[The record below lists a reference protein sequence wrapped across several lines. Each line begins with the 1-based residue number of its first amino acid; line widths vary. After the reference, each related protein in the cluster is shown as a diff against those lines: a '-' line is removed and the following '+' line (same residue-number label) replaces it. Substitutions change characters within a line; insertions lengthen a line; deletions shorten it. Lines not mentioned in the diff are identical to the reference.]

1 MKKLSIRQLIPLIKL
16 SKRHK
21 PEVKLIQVMKE
32 RAKKDPIVI
41 KMFKEY
47 GEPIEDI
54 DKVEVSFVPL
64 DVSAKTKNKK
74 IYINESMLNDDS
86 DVKDPTHYLVHELT
100 HYLQQTT
107 GKTHGHKEVSDY
119 LDKPTEEEAFKA
131 QIDFKKRNES
141 PEEAEKYTEDLL
153 DHHDLSG
160 RERQKKKEKLLD
172 KES

>member
-1 MKKLSIRQLIPLIKL
+1 MKKLSIRQLTPLIKL

-21 PEVKLIQVMKE
+21 PEAKLIQIMKE
-32 RAKKDPIVI
+32 RAKLDPIVI

-47 GEPIEDI
+47 DVPLGDI

-64 DVSAKTKNKK
+64 DVSAKTKNRK
-74 IYINESMLNDDS
+74 IYINDSMLDKDS

-107 GKTHGHKEVSDY
+107 GQTHGHKEVSNY
-119 LDKPTEEEAFKA
+119 MDKPTEEEAFKA
-131 QIDFKKRNES
+131 QIDFKKRHES

-153 DHHDLSG
+153 DHHNIKG
-160 RERQKKKEKLLD
+160 KERQKKKDKLLNE
-172 KES
+172 ES